1 MKVQPG
7 KIKGVVAHV
16 ESPWLTVAAAA
27 EYLGVSREFIDALRY
42 ENGLTF
48 YRLRHTV
55 FVKKK
60 DLDRM
65 VERGRI

>member
-1 MKVQPG
+1 MAAK
-7 KIKGVVAHV
+7 KKSVVTHV
-16 ESPWLTVAAAA
+16 ESPWLTVSAAA

-60 DLDRM
+60 ELDSL